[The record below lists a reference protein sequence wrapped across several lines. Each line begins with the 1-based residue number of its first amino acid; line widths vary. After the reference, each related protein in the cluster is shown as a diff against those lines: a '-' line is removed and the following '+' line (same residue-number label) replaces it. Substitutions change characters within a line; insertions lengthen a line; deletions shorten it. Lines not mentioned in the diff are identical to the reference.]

1 MLRLELATLSIR
13 TGTAAGALQGIERY
27 MARYTGAGTLAGVWT
42 TEVGV
47 LNQILLLRS
56 FAIAEALFDERA
68 RVIESGEFFGAS
80 EQLSGCTFETW
91 APYPFVTPQLAGT
104 LGAFYELRVYG
115 IKPGG
120 MRPTLAAWKAA
131 VPARVKLSPIVVA
144 AYALDGA
151 TPRMLHVCPYA
162 NLADRTRIR
171 GEAVATGGWPP
182 TSGPEWQT
190 IMQSTICVP
199 AKFSP
204 LR

>member
-13 TGTAAGALQGIERY
+13 TGTAAAALHGIERY
-27 MARYTGAGTLAGVWT
+27 MIQYTGAGTLAGVWT
-42 TEVGV
+42 AEIGE

-56 FAIAEALFDERA
+56 FAIADALFDERA
-68 RVIESGEFFGAS
+68 GVIESGEFFGAS

-91 APYPFVTPQLAGT
+91 SPYPFVTPQLSGVF
-104 LGAFYELRVYG
+104 GAFYEVRIYG
-115 IKPGG
+115 IKPAG
-120 MRPTLAAWKAA
+120 MRPTLAAWQAA
-131 VPARVKLSPIVVA
+131 VPARVELSPIVVA

-162 NLADRTRIR
+162 DLAERTRIR
-171 GEAVATGGWPP
+171 GEAVARGGWPP
-182 TSGPEWQT
+182 TSGPDWQT
-190 IMQSTICVP
+190 VMRSTICVP